1 MKYIWIDIGT
11 HYAQEYNSIFGS
23 NLLFYLKLFKRILK
37 IFIGKKFLKINQL
50 YDLVNYRNEIRKRR
64 NEFIIIFVEA
74 NPKILSKKKVYLKA
88 DIIFNQAITDD
99 QNIDNSDNKFSKLYF
114 ANGDVFSQGN
124 SIYEN
129 KKNIDVNDFIWTNS
143 MQVGQFM
150 KSVKKIFDSD
160 FKDYKVFL
168 RLNCEGVEDSIVYSA
183 YEQFGN
189 KLKFVLGSL
198 KDVNEIKGNEASQ
211 KLDLFL
217 KEKNLK
223 NIYFMS
229 SVDSWHDSFK
239 EIYNTIIK

>member
-23 NLLFYLKLFKRILK
+23 NLSFYLKLLKRILK
-37 IFIGKKFLKINQL
+37 IFIGKKFLNINQL
-50 YDLVNYRNEIRKRR
+50 FDLINYRNEIRKRR

-74 NPKILSKKKVYLKA
+74 NPKIMSKKKVYLKA
-88 DIIFNQAITDD
+88 DIIFNLAITDD
-99 QNIDNSDNKFSKLYF
+99 QNIAISNNKFLKLYF

-150 KSVKKIFDSD
+150 KSVKKIFDND

-183 YEQFGN
+183 YEHFGN
-189 KLKFVLGSL
+189 KLKFVLGSF
-198 KDVNEIKGNEASQ
+198 KDVNEIKGNNASQ

-217 KEKNLK
+217 KEKNLR